1 MDLDVGPY
9 DFHIP
14 AQNMRHTVTAVSS
27 IGSEVL
33 DESSE
38 WVAWNVWIVW
48 IVSGGV
54 QNGRKTFQRDTDS
67 KRTRK
72 VETMCQGVYHYQ
84 NLDDGIEQTIEKLE
98 LMGAARS
105 MDGPLDLRN
114 GIYKQC
120 DQNSLVFLCLGRQ
133 DSELL
138 DWN

>member
-1 MDLDVGPY
+1 M
-9 DFHIP
+9 
-14 AQNMRHTVTAVSS
+14 
-27 IGSEVL
+27 
-33 DESSE
+33 
-38 WVAWNVWIVW
+38 WIVW

-138 DWN
+138 D